1 MALTKSP
8 GAWTYNDLLAL
19 PDDGTRYE
27 IIDGEL
33 YEMPAPSVD
42 HQQILVNLIALLA
55 PLVRAL
61 GGRLLAAPLDVFFPG
76 ADPVEPD
83 VVILLPGW
91 PGSLPQRGPIGAPDI
106 VIEILSPSS
115 RVYDRVAK
123 RNLYARGGVRE
134 YWIVDPQARTVEV
147 LTLDGGRYRS
157 ALSVVTGEAVTSPVL
172 GDAVF
177 SLTEVFAGIDEETA

>member
-33 YEMPAPSVD
+33 YEMPAPSWEHGIV
-42 HQQILVNLIALLA
+42 VMNLILLLG
-55 PLVRAL
+55 PLVRSL
-61 GGRLLAAPLDVFFPG
+61 GGTIATSPVDVFFPG

-83 VVILLPGW
+83 ILVMLPGSRAA
-91 PGSLPQRGPIGAPDI
+91 GGGRGVQGPPDLL
-106 VIEILSPSS
+106 IEVLSPST
-115 RVYDRVAK
+115 RTHDLVTK
-123 RNLYARGGVRE
+123 RSLYARGGVRE